1 MAGTDKYNFQSVI
14 KKGSLEGFTG
24 NVDNKSSREWF
35 RNAAYDVKSM
45 SVPKF
50 QRSATPFQNIENL
63 SVNSIGKMYAF
74 SYDPK
79 WKEELPYYDIF
90 PLVFPFAFKSDR
102 MWGIN
107 MHYLPPGARCTLM
120 DALYTT
126 LNNDRYDKTTKLKI
140 SYEILNGAARFK
152 LFKPCI
158 HCYLFSHVKSP
169 FMNINVNLWDYTILL
184 PTARFKKKSQDYVW
198 LMSQFSV

>member
-1 MAGTDKYNFQSVI
+1 MGESYNFQKI
-14 KKGSLEGFTG
+14 AKNATDAGFGG
-24 NVDNKSSREWF
+24 NVDTKAAREWY

-63 SVNSIGKMYAF
+63 SPNSIGKMYCF

-79 WKEELPYYDIF
+79 WKEELPYYDVFPLIF
-90 PLVFPFAFKSDR
+90 PFHFEKDR
-102 MWGIN
+102 MLGIN
-107 MHYLPPGARCTLM
+107 MHYLPPGMRAKLM

-126 LNNDRYDKTTKLKI
+126 INNNKYDKTTKLRI
-140 SYEILNGAARFK
+140 SYGILKGASQFK

-158 HCYLFSHVKSP
+158 HCYLFDHVKSP
-169 FMNINVNLWDYTILL
+169 FMNITPNLWDYTILL
-184 PTARFKKKSQDYVW
+184 PLARFKKKSAEVVQMESLFKV
-198 LMSQFSV
+198 